1 MSDDDRPVDPTIRPV
16 LPSRVPA
23 PERAL
28 PQAPMYMPREML
40 TEPNVP
46 MPPQPENPRV
56 KNSSKKVTEPKD
68 ARRSAAAKEAWKKRR
83 KNAKRPM
90 ALVTPHSGKSQ
101 VHGDSCNELG
111 VLMRITAL
119 LEPLPAAKRKAILT
133 VLQGLVS

>member
-28 PQAPMYMPREML
+28 PQAP
-40 TEPNVP
+40 
-46 MPPQPENPRV
+46 

-101 VHGDSCNELG
+101 VHGDSYNELG